1 MHICYFQEDE
11 YSFTFSGS
19 NKQTMTISPGGV
31 SSSGSSRT
39 SSRHSALGKRIIKF
53 EDTVRMHAV
62 CKEENVTQA

>member
-1 MHICYFQEDE
+1 MHVCYFQEDE

-39 SSRHSALGKRIIKF
+39 SSRHSALGKRIKCKF
-53 EDTVRMHAV
+53 EDTVRMQYS
-62 CKEENVTQA
+62 KRKM